1 MKKLLGI
8 VVLGLF
14 LSGCDPAP
22 KNFVGMDSSWL
33 KPLIV
38 LFLICALIV
47 GIFLIW
53 FQKANKKGNNV
64 HDDDFTTVLSGIA
77 FLAGPGLI
85 TAICYIVMAV
95 SGYLILSFF
104 FKSVLVAIAILMG
117 IGALA
122 VGYVQ
127 SKKK

>member
-8 VVLGLF
+8 VVLGLL

-85 TAICYIVMAV
+85 TAICYIVMVV